1 MAFFSANMR
10 QPDEELL
17 QTMDSIGRQIGQL
30 IERKKAEYVT
40 FQRDQLLHT
49 MFESLSSHVVVLNRD
64 GTINYASKSW
74 EQFAT
79 DNQGILNHL
88 SVGINY
94 LDVCRRAANL
104 GDDGAKEALDGI
116 GKVLAGKFRIFLW
129 STLAMTSKRRAGSLC
144 R

>member
-1 MAFFSANMR
+1 MR

-17 QTMDSIGRQIGQL
+17 QAMESIGRQIGQL
-30 IERKKAEYVT
+30 IERKNAEYVT

-79 DNQGILNHL
+79 DNQGILKHL

-94 LDVCRRAANL
+94 LDVCRWAANL

-116 GKVLAGKFRIFLW
+116 GKVLAGKLQNF
-129 STLAMTSKRRAGSLC
+129 
-144 R
+144 